1 MTTRARGLKQAMT
14 AMTATTPVTNEGE
27 NERAQDFVTALAR
40 GLDVLSCFNA
50 DHRRMTLTQV
60 AARTGLTRG
69 TSRRFLLTLE
79 KLGYLTSDGK
89 QFSLTTKVLVLANAY
104 LTSFGLGEPA
114 KQILKR
120 VAQEVGESCSM
131 AVLEGSQ
138 IVYVGRADA
147 PRSFATALN
156 LSIGSRIPAHAS
168 SLGRV
173 LLAGLDKAELD
184 DWLARNPLFS
194 ITERTITDPAK
205 WLAAISEVRQQG
217 YAIINGEMEIGL
229 RSICVPV
236 VNRDGRTIAALNV
249 ATLTARTSLEELRKN
264 FLPVMRI
271 AAAEIARVLEHH

>member
-1 MTTRARGLKQAMT
+1 MT

>member
-1 MTTRARGLKQAMT
+1 MRKLKQAQT
-14 AMTATTPVTNEGE
+14 ALANDGE
-27 NERAQDFVTALAR
+27 NERTHDFVTALAR
-40 GLDVLSCFNA
+40 GLDVLSCFDS

-60 AARTGLTRG
+60 AGRTGLTRG

-89 QFSLTTKVLVLANAY
+89 QFWLTTKVLVLANSY

-114 KQILKR
+114 KAILKR
-120 VAQEVGESCSM
+120 LAHEVGESSSM

-156 LSIGSRIPAHAS
+156 LSIGSRIPAHSS

-173 LLAGLDKAELD
+173 LLASLERPVLE
-184 DWLARNPLFS
+184 DWLAHNPLFA
-194 ITERTITDPAK
+194 ITDRTITDPDK
-205 WLAAISEVRQQG
+205 WLAMISEVRQQG
-217 YAIINGEMEIGL
+217 YAIVNSEMEIGL
-229 RSICVPV
+229 RSIAVPV

-249 ATLTARTSLEELRKN
+249 ATLSARTSLEELRKT
-264 FLPVMRI
+264 FLPVMRV